1 MAEARTQD
9 QVLLGGDVLH
19 IGFHGSGKAPYPEDL
34 ALPAVFRAL
43 AQHLQVDL
51 QTHGEFWGDYCYFAG
66 VTGEAFRFL
75 EFMGLSAAPTGQAL
89 VERYGHD
96 RLDTVLLRAFAAA
109 GLAAEVF
116 RRPQLPAPSALRQ
129 RLVESLR
136 DRRTPA
142 VGLGVF
148 GPAEPFLITGYE
160 RDGEILLGW
169 SHFQHER
176 QDDPRLSLAPSGEF
190 RLSDWYPVLD
200 GVGLVTGRTSPPAPG
215 PIYAAAITRAVAE
228 VGTRG
233 TPEDALGMAAMEA
246 WAGLLEDDSSR
257 SGWTDAQW
265 EKLQSSH
272 GGTAGDLAERRA
284 LADSFLHL
292 AARYLPEVAA
302 DLDTAAISCHGMH
315 DTVYEIWE
323 VGAARHPFDPDLAK
337 FKDPGC
343 RRAMAELVR
352 RLVRLDA
359 RSLTSLARAHGRL
372 AGAPY
377 PPPVAPDRLLDGVVT
392 LTKSPRALSGE
403 VPWAPENIALPN
415 AMGMLRSFLGEPFG
429 DLNDDEAT
437 HAKLDYCVWM
447 GLTGSAF
454 GLLDDGPERAHLP
467 LVFEVL
473 GYDYELWLS
482 HELAQETGLPCRTWG
497 WDDNLRRRIFW
508 NLRDRQLP
516 VLLFHWGHWPDWWL
530 ITQAEC
536 WGRFQAYGGNSG
548 EGYRPNDPLDHPRNP
563 LRPLSLFDG
572 MQGSRTWSLHL
583 TRRRAA
589 PKPDL
594 GEAYRR
600 AIRWG
605 VDRMAA
611 AHLRLLDGSGT
622 EFDSHEPFV
631 DWARLLETDSLF
643 PADQADILKTRR
655 DWLEGREVELAER
668 RFYGAGFLDLAERRL
683 ASEPLRLAAAHC
695 RQVNALMDQFW
706 SHLGGL
712 HNAESHLRLGQAP
725 VRRQLADLV
734 RAMGEEDR
742 RAAARLAE
750 AGV

>member
-1 MAEARTQD
+1 MADPQPQD
-9 QVLLGGDVLH
+9 HVLLGGDVLH

-34 ALPAVFRAL
+34 PLPAVFRAL
-43 AQHLQVDL
+43 AQYLQIDL
-51 QTHGEFWGDYCYFAG
+51 QTRGEFWGDYCYFAG

-75 EFMGLSAAPTGQAL
+75 EFMGLSTPPPGRAL
-89 VERYGHD
+89 AERYGHD
-96 RLDTVLLRAFAAA
+96 SLDTVLQRAFAAA
-109 GLAAEVF
+109 GLAAEVT
-116 RRPQLPAPSALRQ
+116 RRPHLPAPAQLRQ
-129 RLVESLR
+129 RLVEILR
-136 DRRTPA
+136 DHRTPV

-190 RLSDWYPVLD
+190 RLCDWYTVLD
-200 GVGLVTGRTSPPAPG
+200 GVALVTGRTRPPAPG
-215 PIYAAAITRAVAE
+215 PIYAAAIARAAVE
-228 VGTRG
+228 LGTAG
-233 TPEDALGMAAMEA
+233 TADDALGMAAMAA
-246 WAGLLEDDSSR
+246 WARLLEDDSER
-257 SGWTDAQW
+257 SAWTDEQW
-265 EKLQSSH
+265 AKLQSAH

-284 LADSFLHL
+284 LADSFLRL
-292 AARYLPEVAA
+292 AARYLPEVTAE
-302 DLDTAAISCHGMH
+302 LDTAATSCHGAH

-337 FKDPGC
+337 FKDPRC
-343 RRAMAELVR
+343 RRTMAELVR

-359 RSLTSLARAHGRL
+359 RALASLARARDRIDGTP
-372 AGAPY
+372 G
-377 PPPVAPDRLLDGVVT
+377 PPPVPPDPLLDGRAT
-392 LTKSPRALSGE
+392 ITKSPAALSGE

-429 DLNDDEAT
+429 DLNEGEAG
-437 HAKLDYCVWM
+437 HGKLDYYLWM
-447 GLTGSAF
+447 GFTGSAF

-467 LVFEVL
+467 LAFDVL

-482 HELAQETGLPCRTWG
+482 HELAQATGLPSRTWG

-516 VLLFHWGHWPDWWL
+516 VLLFHWGPWPDWWL
-530 ITQAEC
+530 ITQARC
-536 WGRFQAYGGNSG
+536 WGHFQAYGGSNG
-548 EGYRPNDPLDHPRNP
+548 EGYRPNEPLDHPRNP

-583 TRRRAA
+583 TARRTG
-589 PKPDL
+589 PKPTLD
-594 GEAYRR
+594 EAYRR

-605 VDRMAA
+605 VDHMAA
-611 AHLRLLDGSGT
+611 AHLRLLDDVGV
-622 EFDSHEPFV
+622 EFDSHQPFS
-631 DWARLLETDSLF
+631 DWARLLESNRLF
-643 PADQADILKTRR
+643 PADQAEILKTRR

-668 RFYGAGFLDLAERRL
+668 RFYGAGFLELAARRL
-683 ASEPLRLAAAHC
+683 ACEPLRLAAAHF

-712 HNAESHLRLGQAP
+712 HSAESHLRLGQAP
-725 VRRQLADLV
+725 IRGELAGLV
-734 RAMGEEDR
+734 RAMGEENR
-742 RAAARLAE
+742 RAAMRLAE
-750 AGV
+750 AQV